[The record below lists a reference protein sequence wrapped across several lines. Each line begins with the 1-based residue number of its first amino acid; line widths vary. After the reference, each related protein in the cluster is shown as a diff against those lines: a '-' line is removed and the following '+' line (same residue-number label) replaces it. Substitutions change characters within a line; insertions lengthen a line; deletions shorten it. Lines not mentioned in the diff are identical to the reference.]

1 MKLDVVYHNDLL
13 TAGCVEDEQATE
25 MLLENAR
32 NLMSSIRD
40 TVNTAAAASINIR
53 VAAGQYNWY
62 AI

>member
-1 MKLDVVYHNDLL
+1 
-13 TAGCVEDEQATE
+13 

-32 NLMSSIRD
+32 NLMSSVRD
-40 TVNTAAAASINIR
+40 TVSTAAAASINIR